1 MELGERISMAPRR
14 VDILSVSLRPDLIDL
29 LKQEAA
35 RRSET
40 VSALV
45 RGWASTL
52 ADQKEQDENG

>member
-1 MELGERISMAPRR
+1 MTRSRD
-14 VDILSVSLRPDLIDL
+14 DILSVSLKPDLIDL

-35 RRSET
+35 RREET

-52 ADQKEQDENG
+52 ADEKDRDENG

>member
-1 MELGERISMAPRR
+1 MAQHRD
-14 VDILSVSLRPDLIDL
+14 DILSVSLRPDLIDL

-35 RRSET
+35 RRSES

-52 ADQKEQDENG
+52 ADQRDRDDNG